1 MPALLPHQVPHV
13 GEAEEQEE
21 DDVAP
26 PDDGVAEEVDAVVL
40 PGEVLSADVDGP
52 LPGAGRVLALLRLQ
66 PRVAGEH
73 DDVGLDEPLH
83 EVGRELVEAHAG
95 NCGRKTLY

>member
-40 PGEVLSADVDGP
+40 PREVLGSNSVEKIIA
-52 LPGAGRVLALLRLQ
+52 GA
-66 PRVAGEH
+66 
-73 DDVGLDEPLH
+73 
-83 EVGRELVEAHAG
+83 
-95 NCGRKTLY
+95 

>member
-26 PDDGVAEEVDAVVL
+26 PDDGVAEEVDSVVL
-40 PGEVLSADVDGP
+40 PREVLGSNSIEKFVTG
-52 LPGAGRVLALLRLQ
+52 
-66 PRVAGEH
+66 PRVFQN
-73 DDVGLDEPLH
+73 GLL
-83 EVGRELVEAHAG
+83 GQ
-95 NCGRKTLY
+95 

>member
-40 PGEVLSADVDGP
+40 PGEVLGCNSKENIVAR
-52 LPGAGRVLALLRLQ
+52 ARVFASDSF
-66 PRVAGEH
+66 PFSKM
-73 DDVGLDEPLH
+73 
-83 EVGRELVEAHAG
+83 G
-95 NCGRKTLY
+95 NC

>member
-26 PDDGVAEEVDAVVL
+26 PDDGVAEEVDSVVL
-40 PGEVLSADVDGP
+40 PREVLGSNSVEKIIA
-52 LPGAGRVLALLRLQ
+52 GA
-66 PRVAGEH
+66 
-73 DDVGLDEPLH
+73 
-83 EVGRELVEAHAG
+83 
-95 NCGRKTLY
+95 